1 MYKKV
6 EILKPDRR

>member
-6 EILKPDRR
+6 EII